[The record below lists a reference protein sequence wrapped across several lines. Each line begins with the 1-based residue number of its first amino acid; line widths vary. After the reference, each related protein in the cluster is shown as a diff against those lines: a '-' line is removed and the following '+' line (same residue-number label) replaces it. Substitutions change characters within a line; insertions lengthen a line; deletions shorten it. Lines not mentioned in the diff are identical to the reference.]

1 MVFIDCDF
9 HIHSKYS
16 AATSKDMELGAI
28 AENAKL
34 KGLDIIGTGDA
45 LHKLWL
51 EDIEELDFKE
61 GVGRIEGEKKTGFV
75 LTTEVE
81 DKNRVHHLILFP
93 ELKAVYGIKEEFQK
107 FSKDLDIDGRPHL
120 SIGGEE
126 IAKICHKFKALIGP
140 SHAFVPWTSIYKEF
154 DSIKECYGKEK
165 IDFLELGLSADT
177 EMADKIEE
185 LEGIAFLSNSDAHSP
200 LPNRLGR
207 EFNRLKVEAVTFE
220 EIAKAI
226 HGIDS
231 RGIILNVGFDPR
243 LGKYHRTSC
252 IKCFKKY
259 SLEEAVALKWRCKN
273 CKGILKKGVKERAD
287 ELARVHEKS
296 EAAVSKKHKRPQY
309 IRIAPLA
316 EIMAQALNVAS
327 VYSPKIRGAWEK
339 LVKNFGSEIK
349 VLLDAEIEEIK
360 TIDQKIA
367 EYIEMYRNENFT
379 IEEGG
384 GGQYGRIIFK
394 NREKREENIAE
405 KKDQKS
411 EKSKITT
418 LDNF

>member
-1 MVFIDCDF
+1 MLYIDCDF

-51 EDIEELDFKE
+51 EDIEELDFEE
-61 GVGRIEGEKKTGFV
+61 GIGRIKGEKETGFV

-93 ELKAVYGIKEEFQK
+93 ELKAVYGIKEELAR
-107 FSKDLDIDGRPHL
+107 FSKDIDIDGRPHL

-126 IAKICHKFKALIGP
+126 ITRACHKFKALIGP

-154 DSIKECYGKEK
+154 DSIKECYGEEK

-177 EMADKIEE
+177 EIAEKIKE
-185 LEGIAFLSNSDAHSP
+185 LEGIAFLSNSDAHSA

-207 EFNRLKVEAVTFE
+207 EFNRLEVEAVTFE
-220 EIAKAI
+220 EIRKAI
-226 HGIDS
+226 HAIAG
-231 RGIILNVGFDPR
+231 RGIILNIGFDPR

-252 IKCFKKY
+252 IKCFTKY
-259 SLEEAVALKWRCKN
+259 SLEEAVKLKWRCRN
-273 CKGILKKGVKERAD
+273 CRGIIKKGVKERAD
-287 ELARVHEKS
+287 ELVKIHEKS
-296 EAAVSKKHKRPQY
+296 KAAVPKKYKRPQY

-316 EIMAQALNVAS
+316 EIIAQAFNVAS
-327 VYSPKIRGAWEK
+327 VYSPKVRGAWEK

-349 VLLDAEIEEIK
+349 VLLDAEINDIRS
-360 TIDQKIA
+360 IDQKIA
-367 EYIEMYRNENFT
+367 EYIKMYRSENFT

-394 NREKREENIAE
+394 TKNEAGEKWQKDPKP
-405 KKDQKS
+405 KKDR
-411 EKSKITT
+411 ITT
-418 LDNF
+418 LDSF